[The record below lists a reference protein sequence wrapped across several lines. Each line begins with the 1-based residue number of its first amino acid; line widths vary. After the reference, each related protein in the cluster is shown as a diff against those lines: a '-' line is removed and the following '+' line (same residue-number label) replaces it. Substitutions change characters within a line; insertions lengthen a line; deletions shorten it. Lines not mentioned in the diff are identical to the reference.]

1 MLIINYKFEFENY
14 RKFEITMIII
24 YDYNPQW
31 AYIYRLTQ
39 IMDLCNG
46 VFRNKNGS
54 ATGLCGFPRTAP
66 AAKSRPESAP
76 LSSNL
81 SKFYRTVI

>member
-1 MLIINYKFEFENY
+1 
-14 RKFEITMIII
+14 
-24 YDYNPQW
+24 
-31 AYIYRLTQ
+31 
-39 IMDLCNG
+39 MDLCNG

-76 LSSNL
+76 LSVEYITIIHHHVFIQTVKFCISFKNYNL
-81 SKFYRTVI
+81 TFSWYIFQIFHGFIEE